1 MKKGS
6 LCQNFSFSSER
17 DVDQLI
23 KLMVFLG
30 QVQDRRPQEMNF
42 PVGTFR
48 LGA

>member
-6 LCQNFSFSSER
+6 LCQNFFFSSEC

-48 LGA
+48 LAV